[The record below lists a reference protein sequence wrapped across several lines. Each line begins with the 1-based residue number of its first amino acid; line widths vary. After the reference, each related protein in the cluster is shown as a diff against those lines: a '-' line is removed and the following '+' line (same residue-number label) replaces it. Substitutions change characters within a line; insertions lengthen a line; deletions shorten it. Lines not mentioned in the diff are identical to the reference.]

1 MSELIGKRK
10 EKLKE
15 ILSRLHAGESPERLK
30 EEFKLL
36 LGTVTPLEISQ
47 LEAELVAEGTP
58 REKLER
64 LCDVHMALFR
74 GSLDKGPSVPTW
86 HPVHILMEEHKRMLE
101 TANHLWEFA
110 KQGIPIGNDEEL
122 KKIAADLE
130 ESNLHYLREENVL
143 FPYLEKHGITEP
155 PAIMWME
162 HDRIRAEKRAIL
174 GLIKDHGSDKLLSV
188 KARSLSEV
196 LAGHFKKENQI
207 LFPSALETITEQEW
221 HEIREQ
227 FDEIGYT
234 SFTPT
239 VPEMPVTDEERES
252 VNASED
258 LKFSAG
264 ALSPQ
269 EIEAIFDNLPI
280 DITFIAKDDTVRY
293 FSQTKERIFVRSKAI
308 IGRKVQNCHPQ
319 KSVHVVNQ
327 ILDDFK
333 TGRRSEASFW
343 INLSGRMI
351 YIRYFP
357 VRGSDGEYLGT
368 LEVTQDITDVRSLSG
383 EKKLLDEKES
393 KGGTE

>member
-1 MSELIGKRK
+1 
-10 EKLKE
+10 
-15 ILSRLHAGESPERLK
+15 
-30 EEFKLL
+30 
-36 LGTVTPLEISQ
+36 
-47 LEAELVAEGTP
+47 
-58 REKLER
+58 
-64 LCDVHMALFR
+64 
-74 GSLDKGPSVPTW
+74 
-86 HPVHILMEEHKRMLE
+86 
-101 TANHLWEFA
+101 
-110 KQGIPIGNDEEL
+110 
-122 KKIAADLE
+122 
-130 ESNLHYLREENVL
+130 
-143 FPYLEKHGITEP
+143 
-155 PAIMWME
+155 
-162 HDRIRAEKRAIL
+162 
-174 GLIKDHGSDKLLSV
+174 
-188 KARSLSEV
+188 
-196 LAGHFKKENQI
+196 
-207 LFPSALETITEQEW
+207 
-221 HEIREQ
+221 
-227 FDEIGYT
+227 
-234 SFTPT
+234 
-239 VPEMPVTDEERES
+239 